1 LTKNKLKQG
10 VVIKSTG
17 SWYLVRDDQGTI
29 HESRIIGK
37 FRLHGL
43 KLTNPVA
50 VGDNVQFEI
59 EEEDKAIIKKINPR
73 RNYVVRQSPRK
84 KHFLHLL
91 AANIDHAII
100 IMTIIEPMLKQG
112 FIDRFLMMT
121 EPHDIPVTIV
131 FNKCDLYGEA
141 EMNMYHY
148 LREIYEKIGYN
159 VLLISAE
166 KAINF
171 DKLKETLQN
180 KITLV
185 SGQSGVGKSTIIN
198 TLTGEDFLDTYELS
212 DYSGKGQHTTTFAEM
227 FPLGNNSYIID
238 TPGMK
243 SLSFNNYEIMDVAHN
258 FKEFFQY
265 SPDCKFSDCSHRNE
279 PNCAVKE
286 AIEAEDISELRYF
299 NYLALLEE
307 IEDQNYW
314 ERLKDL

>member
-1 LTKNKLKQG
+1 MHKG

-17 SWYLVRDDQGTI
+17 SWYLVRDNNGDI
-29 HESRIIGK
+29 HQSRIIGK
-37 FRLHGL
+37 FRLNGL

-50 VGDNVQFEI
+50 VGDIVHFEI
-59 EEEDKAIIKKINPR
+59 EEEEKAIIKKIEPR

-84 KHFLHLL
+84 RHFLHLL

-100 IMTIIEPMLKQG
+100 IMTIVEPMLKQG

-141 EMNMYHY
+141 EMSMYEY
-148 LREIYEKIGYN
+148 LKDIYTKIGYN
-159 VLLISAE
+159 VLLISAGE
-166 KAINF
+166 DINM
-171 DKLKETLQN
+171 DALRERLKS

-185 SGQSGVGKSTIIN
+185 SGQSGVGKSTIVN
-198 TLTGEDFLDTYELS
+198 TLTGEDLLDTYELS
-212 DYSGKGQHTTTFAEM
+212 ESSGKGQHTTTFAEM
-227 FPLGNNSYIID
+227 YPLGDETFIID

-243 SLSFNNYEIMDVAHN
+243 SLSFNNYEVMDVAHN
-258 FKEFFQY
+258 FKELFAF
-265 SPDCKFSDCSHRNE
+265 SENCKYSDCTHRNE

-286 AIEAEDISELRYF
+286 AIEANEISELRYF
-299 NYLALLEE
+299 NYLALLDEV
-307 IEDQNYW
+307 EDQNYW